1 VRADALG
8 GLQRAVAEM
17 DMRIRM
23 AFKDWR
29 NAPEHL
35 DMRGVRIEVSLPDV
49 DPMDWLLAQVFP
61 RQLYWSSRD
70 GSMEVAGVGHAVML
84 PQVSVEDPEEVFRRG
99 REILEAFRGARPR
112 FFGGFAFT
120 SRDAEESPWP
130 VLGSSCF
137 WIPQAEICRREGKT
151 TLACNL
157 LFRRHVELSLEEVL
171 NAWRSVIP
179 NSRPAED
186 LPTLLCRRDH
196 PDREGWEA
204 NVQSALGLIDNGVL
218 DKIVLARKAVY
229 TFAVPV
235 EASAILA
242 VLRKVTSS
250 CYHFLLQPDPQAAF
264 MGTTPE
270 CLYRRSGS
278 TLETEALAGT
288 RPRVSDEEENQVF
301 ARQLLEDPK
310 ERHEQELVRKELLR
324 QLHLLCE
331 TVDSEAEPR
340 ILSLERKQHLI
351 SRLSGSLRKGI
362 TDPDILKAFH
372 PTPAVGGA
380 PRANALRELSRL
392 EPFSRGWYAAP
403 VGTFGMEDA
412 EFAVA
417 IRSGLVHGRDVNVYS
432 GAGIVTGSDPGQEW
446 QEIENK
452 ISDFVKVTRGRVR

>member
-1 VRADALG
+1 VRADVLG

-29 NAPEHL
+29 NAPDHV
-35 DMRGVRIEVSLPDV
+35 DMRGVRIEVTIPDV
-49 DPMDWLLAQVFP
+49 DPMGWLLAQVFP
-61 RQLYWSSRD
+61 RQLYWSARD
-70 GSMEVAGVGHAVML
+70 GSLEVAGIGHAVLL
-84 PQVSVEDPEEVFRRG
+84 PQGSVENPEEVFRRG
-99 REILEAFRGARPR
+99 REILEAFRGPRPR
-112 FFGGFAFT
+112 FFGGFSFSSHDT
-120 SRDAEESPWP
+120 EESPWP
-130 VLGSSCF
+130 VLGSSSF
-137 WIPQAEICRREGKT
+137 WIPQAEICRRGEKT

-157 LFRRHVELSLEEVL
+157 FFRRNVELSMEEVL
-171 NAWRSVIP
+171 NHWRSVVP
-179 NSRPAED
+179 HARTSED

-196 PDREGWEA
+196 PDRDGWEA
-204 NVQSALGLIDNGVL
+204 NVKSALGLIDHGVL

-242 VLRKVTSS
+242 VLRHVTSS

-270 CLYRRSGS
+270 CLYARTDRS
-278 TLETEALAGT
+278 LKTEALAGT
-288 RPRVSDEEENQVF
+288 RPRVSDEEENQAF
-301 ARQLLEDPK
+301 AKELLENPK

-331 TVDSEAEPR
+331 TVDSDPEPQV
-340 ILSLERKQHLI
+340 LALERKQHLI
-351 SRLSGSLRKGI
+351 SRLSGSLRKGVS
-362 TDPDILKAFH
+362 DAEILNALH

-380 PRANALRELSRL
+380 PRANALRELVRL

-403 VGTFGMEDA
+403 VGTFGLEDA

-432 GAGIVTGSDPGQEW
+432 GAGIVKGSDPGQEW